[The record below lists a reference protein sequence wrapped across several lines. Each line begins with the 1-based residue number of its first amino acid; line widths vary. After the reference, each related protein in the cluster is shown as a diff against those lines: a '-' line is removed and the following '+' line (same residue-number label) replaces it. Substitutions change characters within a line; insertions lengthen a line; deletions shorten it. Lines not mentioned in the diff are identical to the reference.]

1 MSSEPFSLERLDSTL
16 AERIS
21 RDLIAVEEKL
31 LASATTTDPF
41 ISEVASHLAQA
52 GGKRLR
58 PMLCLIAGEVG
69 KPTDELLDA
78 AVVVEIT
85 HLATL
90 YHDDV
95 MDEAEKR
102 RGADSVN
109 KRWNNTLAI
118 LTGDFLFAKASQ
130 ILASLGPEAVLLQ
143 AETFER
149 LVSGQIHETVGPD
162 EDVDSIHHYLQ
173 VLSDKTGSLIATS
186 ARFGGMFS
194 GLPAP
199 ALNALSAYGEAL
211 GVAFQIADDI
221 LDIASESKDSG
232 KTPGTDLKE
241 GVLTLPM
248 LFVLDA
254 KRIEDETLIE
264 LLGKPLTDAETDL
277 SLSLLRKHG
286 AMLQARDE
294 AEKYIQI
301 AKQQVLKLRELS
313 LEYASFFGVNA
324 QSALDALD
332 LIADS
337 VLDRRV

>member
-1 MSSEPFSLERLDSTL
+1 MSSEPFSLQRLGPV
-16 AERIS
+16 IS
-21 RDLIAVEEKL
+21 DQVAKDLIAVEKKL
-31 LASATTTDPF
+31 LMSASSTDPF
-41 ISEVASHLAQA
+41 ISEVASHLAEA

-58 PMLCLIAGEVG
+58 PMLCLIAGQLG
-69 KPTDELLDA
+69 NPMPELVDA

-95 MDEAEKR
+95 MDEALKR
-102 RGADSVN
+102 RGAESVN
-109 KRWNNTLAI
+109 SRWNNTIAI

-130 ILASLGPEAVLLQ
+130 ILANLGPDAVLLQ

-149 LVSGQIHETVGPD
+149 LVSGQIHETVGP
-162 EDVDSIHHYLQ
+162 EDNQDSIHHYLQ

-194 GLPAP
+194 GLPNE
-199 ALNALSAYGEAL
+199 ALAALSAYGEAL

-221 LDIASESKDSG
+221 LDIASESNVSG
-232 KTPGTDLKE
+232 KNPGTDLRE
-241 GVLTLPM
+241 GILTLPM

-254 KRIEDETLIE
+254 KLDDDTTLIQ
-264 LLGKPLTDAETDL
+264 LLGKPLTDDETAL
-277 SLSLLRKHG
+277 ALTLLRNHP
-286 AMLQARDE
+286 AMSQARDE
-294 AEKYIQI
+294 ADKYIQI
-301 AKQQVLKLRELS
+301 AKHQVAKLREIS
-313 LEYASFFGVNA
+313 QIPTSQFGQHFNV
-324 QSALDALD
+324 ALDALD

>member
-1 MSSEPFSLERLDSTL
+1 MSSEPFSLERLDPTL
-16 AERIS
+16 AEQVA

-58 PMLCLIAGEVG
+58 PMLCLIAGQIG
-69 KPTDELLDA
+69 KPTHELVDA

-102 RGADSVN
+102 RGAESVN
-109 KRWNNTLAI
+109 SRLNNTLAI

-130 ILASLGPEAVLLQ
+130 ILANLGPDAVLLQ

-149 LVSGQIHETVGPD
+149 LVSGQIHETVGP
-162 EDVDSIHHYLQ
+162 EENVDSIHHYLQ

-194 GLPAP
+194 GLPTP
-199 ALNALSAYGEAL
+199 ALSALSSYGEAL

-221 LDIASESKDSG
+221 LDIASESKESG

-241 GVLTLPM
+241 GILTLPM

-254 KRIEDETLIE
+254 KRVEDETLMG
-264 LLGKPLTDAETDL
+264 LLGKELTDDETDQA
-277 SLSLLRKHG
+277 LSLLRQHS
-286 AMLQARDE
+286 AMRQARDE

-301 AKQQVLKLRELS
+301 AKQQVIKLREIS
-313 LEYASFFGVNA
+313 EEYAAHCGINA
-324 QSALDALD
+324 KAALQALD

>member
-58 PMLCLIAGEVG
+58 PMLCLIAGQVG

-109 KRWNNTLAI
+109 ERWNNTLAI

-130 ILASLGPEAVLLQ
+130 ILAKLGPEAVLLQ

-241 GVLTLPM
+241 GILTLPM

-254 KRIEDETLIE
+254 GRVEDETLIE
-264 LLGKPLTDAETDL
+264 LLGKPLTDTETDL
-277 SLSLLRKHG
+277 SLSLLRQHA
-286 AMLQARDE
+286 AMRQARDE

>member
-1 MSSEPFSLERLDSTL
+1 MSSEPFSLERLDPTL

-69 KPTDELLDA
+69 KPTDELVDA

-102 RGADSVN
+102 RGAESVN

-162 EDVDSIHHYLQ
+162 DDDDSIHHYLQ

-221 LDIASESKDSG
+221 LDIASESEDSG

-241 GVLTLPM
+241 GILTLPM

-264 LLGKPLTDAETDL
+264 LLGKPLTDDETELAL
-277 SLSLLRKHG
+277 SFLRQHS
-286 AMLQARDE
+286 AMRQARDE
-294 AEKYIQI
+294 AEKYLYI
-301 AKQQVLKLRELS
+301 AKQQVVKLHQLS

-324 QSALDALD
+324 QTALDALE

>member
-1 MSSEPFSLERLDSTL
+1 MTTEPFSLQRLEPNLGSQI
-16 AERIS
+16 AA
-21 RDLIAVEEKL
+21 DLVVVEEKL
-31 LASATTTDPF
+31 MQAATTSDPF

-58 PMLCLIAGEVG
+58 PMLCLIAGQLG
-69 KPTDELLDA
+69 HPTGELLDA

-95 MDEAEKR
+95 MDEAVKR

-109 KRWNNTLAI
+109 SRWNNTIAI

-130 ILASLGPEAVLLQ
+130 ILANLGPEAVLLQ

-162 EDVDSIHHYLQ
+162 SDVNQIHHYLQ

-194 GLPAP
+194 GLPSQ
-199 ALNALSAYGEAL
+199 ALQALSAYGEAL

-221 LDIASESKDSG
+221 LDVASESSESG
-232 KTPGTDLKE
+232 KTQGTDLRE
-241 GVLTLPM
+241 GILTLPM
-248 LFVLDA
+248 MFVLNA
-254 KRIEDETLIE
+254 NNPEDKDLIE
-264 LLGKPLTDAETDL
+264 LLGKPLTDNETQQAIL
-277 SLSLLRKHG
+277 LLRKHD
-286 AMLQARDE
+286 AIQSARAE
-294 AEKYIQI
+294 AEKYIAI
-301 AKQQVLKLRELS
+301 AKQQIAKLREIS
-313 LEYASFFGVNA
+313 QSQPKGFGPKSP
-324 QSALDALD
+324 SALEALD

>member
-58 PMLCLIAGEVG
+58 PMLCLIAGQVG

>member
-31 LASATTTDPF
+31 LASDTTTDPF

-324 QSALDALD
+324 QTALDALE

>member
-1 MSSEPFSLERLDSTL
+1 MTTEPFSLERLETNLGSQL
-16 AERIS
+16 AA
-21 RDLIAVEEKL
+21 DLVVVEEKL
-31 LASATTTDPF
+31 LQAATTSDPF

-58 PMLCLIAGEVG
+58 PMLCLIAGQLG
-69 KPTDELLDA
+69 HPTAELLDA

-109 KRWNNTLAI
+109 SRWNNTIAI

-130 ILASLGPEAVLLQ
+130 ILANLGPDAVLLQ

-162 EDVDSIHHYLQ
+162 NDVNQIHHYLQ

-194 GLPAP
+194 GLPSD
-199 ALNALSAYGEAL
+199 ALQALSAYGEAL

-221 LDIASESKDSG
+221 LDISSESSESG
-232 KTPGTDLKE
+232 KTPGTDLRE
-241 GVLTLPM
+241 GILTLPM
-248 LFVLDA
+248 MFVLNTN
-254 KRIEDETLIE
+254 KPEDKELIA
-264 LLGKPLTDAETDL
+264 LLGKPLTDDETQQAIM
-277 SLSLLRKHG
+277 LLRKHD
-286 AMLQARDE
+286 AIQEARAE
-294 AEKYIQI
+294 AEKYIAI
-301 AKQQVLKLRELS
+301 AKQQVVKLREIALIQS
-313 LEYASFFGVNA
+313 EGFGP
-324 QSALDALD
+324 QSPSALEALD
-332 LIADS
+332 LIANS

>member
-1 MSSEPFSLERLDSTL
+1 MSTEPFSLARLKPQL
-16 AERIS
+16 AEAITTG
-21 RDLIAVEEKL
+21 LVAVEEKL
-31 LASATTTDPF
+31 LHSATTSDPF
-41 ISEVASHLAQA
+41 ISEVASHLAEA

-58 PMLCLIAGEVG
+58 PLLCLIAGHLG
-69 KPTDELLDA
+69 KPLPELLDA

-95 MDEAEKR
+95 MDEALKR
-102 RGADSVN
+102 RGAESVN
-109 KRWNNTLAI
+109 SRWNNTIAI

-130 ILASLGPEAVLLQ
+130 ILAALGPEAVLLQ

-162 EDVDSIHHYLQ
+162 VSVNQIHHHLQ

-194 GLPAP
+194 GLPND
-199 ALNALSAYGEAL
+199 ALSALSAYGEAL

-221 LDIASESKDSG
+221 LDIRSESSESG
-232 KTPGTDLKE
+232 KTPGTDLRE
-241 GVLTLPM
+241 GILTLPM
-248 LFVLDA
+248 MFVLNSNNP
-254 KRIEDETLIE
+254 EDGELIA
-264 LLGKPLTDAETDL
+264 LLGRPLTDEETARAL
-277 SLSLLRKHG
+277 TLLREHP
-286 AMLQARDE
+286 AMQDVREE
-294 AEKYIQI
+294 AEKYIAI
-301 AKQQVLKLRELS
+301 AKQQVRKLREVS
-313 LEYASFFGVNA
+313 STHSKYFGPNSH
-324 QSALDALD
+324 SALEALE

>member
-1 MSSEPFSLERLDSTL
+1 MSSEPFSLERLDPTL
-16 AERIS
+16 AEQVA

-58 PMLCLIAGEVG
+58 PMLCLIAGQIG
-69 KPTDELLDA
+69 KPTHELVDA

-102 RGADSVN
+102 RGAESVN
-109 KRWNNTLAI
+109 SRWNNTLAI

-130 ILASLGPEAVLLQ
+130 ILANLGPDAVLLQ

-149 LVSGQIHETVGPD
+149 LVSGQIHETVGP
-162 EDVDSIHHYLQ
+162 EENVDSIHHYLQ

-194 GLPAP
+194 GLPTP
-199 ALNALSAYGEAL
+199 ALSALSSYGEAL

-221 LDIASESKDSG
+221 LDIASESKESG

-241 GVLTLPM
+241 GILTLPM

-254 KRIEDETLIE
+254 KRVEDETLMG
-264 LLGKPLTDAETDL
+264 LLGKELTDDETDL
-277 SLSLLRKHG
+277 ALSSLRQHS
-286 AMLQARDE
+286 AMHQARDE

-301 AKQQVLKLRELS
+301 AKQQVIKLREIS
-313 LEYASFFGVNA
+313 EEYAAYFGLNA
-324 QSALDALD
+324 KASLQALD